1 MTDPLNIISDDF
13 SIWLLGYRIKLS
25 CLYLPQGHYFI
36 STMWVWSTYEYVFF
50 FLNLSKNPPLNV
62 KECMVK
68 VIYNCDLFNEENH
81 KVMYAGH
88 VPILYSTVF

>member
-1 MTDPLNIISDDF
+1 
-13 SIWLLGYRIKLS
+13 
-25 CLYLPQGHYFI
+25 
-36 STMWVWSTYEYVFF
+36 
-50 FLNLSKNPPLNV
+50 LSKNPPLNV